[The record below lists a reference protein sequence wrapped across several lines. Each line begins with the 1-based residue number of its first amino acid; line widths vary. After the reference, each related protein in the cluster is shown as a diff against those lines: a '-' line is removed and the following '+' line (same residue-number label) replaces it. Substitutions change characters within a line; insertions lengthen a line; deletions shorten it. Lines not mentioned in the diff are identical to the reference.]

1 MPETGRKGLHL
12 AYPLEQNSTAANLDF
27 RTKNSTSLIM
37 KTPHKTVFGLQF
49 WAAMAMVVIFA
60 SGCISRRESRTY
72 SFDTSDHRAASSETT
87 RETTTAVQPAPQ
99 PAVTTASS
107 GGGHFGYGSQLV
119 TVTKQSPPTAA
130 VGQAFENTIIVNP
143 VAHIGNVELTHYVP
157 ANAQFVKAE
166 PSPASVQG
174 QKLVWNWKELK
185 QADKRTVRVWIKP
198 TAEGELRSC
207 STIHALP
214 FGCIVT
220 QVGKPSLTIEKTGP
234 ATAQVGEQCT
244 YNIVVRNVGT
254 SPAYKVEV
262 VDTLPPGMSHES
274 GKRELV
280 FDAGDLQP
288 GDAKQA
294 TVVLTASQRGTHVNS
309 VTANSSNAASVSDTA
324 TTKVVQP
331 GIKVVKTGP
340 PQQFLGKTATY
351 NITVSN
357 TGDTTLEG
365 VAVVDQAPNNAAIS
379 GAPGAQVAGQ
389 QATWSVGT
397 LAPGQSKSFTLGL
410 RASQPGVT
418 VNRVTA
424 SANGGLSDSAQAE
437 TLWRGYAAVLVEMVD
452 DPDPLLVGESTTYTL
467 KVTNQGTAADQ
478 NVSVSVEFP
487 AQVTPT
493 AAGGVSAG
501 TIQGNT
507 VAFAPVASIEA
518 KQVLTWTIKAK
529 AAQVGD
535 GRVTAKITTKLLNA
549 RPVTEVE
556 ATQVY

>member
-1 MPETGRKGLHL
+1 M
-12 AYPLEQNSTAANLDF
+12 N
-27 RTKNSTSLIM
+27 
-37 KTPHKTVFGLQF
+37 TPRKTVFGFYF
-49 WAAMAMVVIFA
+49 WAAVAVMAVLGT
-60 SGCISRRESRTY
+60 GCISRRESRTY
-72 SFDTSDHRAASSETT
+72 SFDASEYRSASSQTSQAT
-87 RETTTAVQPAPQ
+87 QTTAVATQPAP
-99 PAVTTASS
+99 ASVATTVASTASTA
-107 GGGHFGYGSQLV
+107 GQFGYGSQLV
-119 TVTKQSPPTAA
+119 TVSKQSPPTAS
-130 VGQAFENTIIVNP
+130 VGQAFENTIVVNP
-143 VAHIGNVELTHYVP
+143 VAHIGNVELTHYIP
-157 ANAQFVKAE
+157 ANAEFVKAD

-185 QADKRTVRVWIKP
+185 QGDQRTVRVWIKP
-198 TAEGELRSC
+198 LAEGELRSC

-214 FGCIVT
+214 FGCVVT

-262 VDTLPPGMSHES
+262 TDTIPPGMSHES
-274 GKRELV
+274 GKSELI

-294 TVVLTASQRGTHVNS
+294 TVVLTANQRGTHVNK

-324 TTKVVQP
+324 VTKVVQP

-365 VAVVDQAPNNAAIS
+365 VAVVDQAPSNAAIAD
-379 GAPGAQVAGQ
+379 APGAQVAGQ

-467 KVTNQGTAADQ
+467 KVTNQGTAADHD
-478 NVSVSVEFP
+478 VSVVIEFP
-487 AQVTPT
+487 AQLTPT

-507 VAFAPVASIEA
+507 VTFAPVASIEA
-518 KQVLTWTIKAK
+518 KQVLTWTIQAK

-535 GRVTAKITTKLLNA
+535 GRVTARITTKLLNA